1 MAIFKRNGKIVVEVA
16 TGGKTKNGA
25 IKRTRRVA
33 ANMTQA
39 KKLETKLK
47 AERDRGLLIPSAN
60 LTVGTFLQ
68 QWSDQLDD
76 KVLKARTIESYRQN
90 IRDHINPHIGSIKL
104 ANLHQTHVNQ
114 MMKTLEE
121 NGLGPN
127 SRRITKRVLSTALS
141 YAERNDLVTRNA
153 AKLSEKISVPKRK
166 PLYIQPEQLS
176 DLFISMEGH
185 RFEDLYYLYAHTGI
199 RRGEGLAIK
208 WSDVHMETT
217 PPTVTIQR
225 SWTQIGNHYEITSPK
240 TEDSIRQVPITP
252 ELVQRL
258 TKRKEQA
265 VQRQFE
271 PKASDIEDQYVFA
284 TIDGNPYR
292 GDAVT
297 KELAKIGNSAG
308 IPNIGPHQLRHLHAS
323 MVLGQGIDVA
333 VLSKHLGHTNIGTT
347 VNIYTHQTKNMIS
360 NIGDVVNAAISL
372 INSK

>member
-1 MAIFKRNGKIVVEVA
+1 
-16 TGGKTKNGA
+16 
-25 IKRTRRVA
+25 
-33 ANMTQA
+33 
-39 KKLETKLK
+39 
-47 AERDRGLLIPSAN
+47 
-60 LTVGTFLQ
+60 
-68 QWSDQLDD
+68 
-76 KVLKARTIESYRQN
+76 
-90 IRDHINPHIGSIKL
+90 
-104 ANLHQTHVNQ
+104 
-114 MMKTLEE
+114 MMKTLED
-121 NGLGPN
+121 NNLGPN

-141 YAERNDLVTRNA
+141 YAERNDLVARNA

-176 DLFISMEGH
+176 DLFVSMQGH

-199 RRGEGLAIK
+199 RRGEGLGIK

-225 SWTQIGNHYEITSPK
+225 SWTQIGNNYEITSPK

-258 TKRKEQA
+258 TKRKETA
-265 VQRQFE
+265 IQRQFE
-271 PKASDIEDQYVFA
+271 PNTTDLEDQYVFA
-284 TIDGNPYR
+284 TIDGIPYR

-323 MVLGQGIDVA
+323 MVLGQGIDIA

-347 VNIYTHQTKNMIS
+347 VNIYTHQTSEMVNSVALSI
-360 NIGDVVNAAISL
+360 NTAIGL
-372 INSK
+372 YQSK